1 MASFTDISYAT
12 LAQRSER
19 ILSFFGNLEIT
30 LSNISAPTT
39 NHLDIFWDGSK
50 VKITLTDEQ
59 ISALSNATKFKYYTQ
74 GLGLMKLAMN
84 RQLFA

>member
-1 MASFTDISYAT
+1 MASFTDISYST

-30 LSNISAPTT
+30 LANIGAPYTA
-39 NHLDIFWDGSK
+39 HLDILWDGSK
-50 VKITLTDEQ
+50 VKILLTDEQ
-59 ISALSNATKFKYYTQ
+59 ISALSNSTKLKYYTQ